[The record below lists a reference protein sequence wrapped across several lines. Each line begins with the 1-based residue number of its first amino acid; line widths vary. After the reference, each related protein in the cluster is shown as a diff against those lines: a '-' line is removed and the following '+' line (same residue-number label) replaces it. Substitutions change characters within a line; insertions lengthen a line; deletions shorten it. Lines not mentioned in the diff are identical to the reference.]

1 MNLELDP
8 TVGKRLN
15 DLQGP
20 YHLGRVIGTWNYD
33 EVKAAFFA
41 EFEAKERAQG
51 FSFLSH
57 PRRITP
63 ADRSKYL
70 KPLRLAQEEQLLT
83 PDMLTML
90 LGELSEEELVAE
102 ASKPRPAIQP
112 REVEQVARKAST
124 EPHMPAR
131 KPVERPEAQKVTES
145 VYTAPTTLRAFLEEH
160 PGATIQEAE
169 QFFPRRA
176 IEKEIKLGRVRWSKG
191 RLNL

>member
-8 TVGKRLN
+8 TTGKRLN

-20 YHLGRVIGTWNYD
+20 YHAGRVIGTWNYD
-33 EVKAAFFA
+33 EVKAKFFA

-83 PDMLTML
+83 ADMLTML
-90 LGELSEEELVAE
+90 LGELSEDELVAE

-112 REVEQVARKAST
+112 REVEQVARKAS
-124 EPHMPAR
+124 PDPPMPGR
-131 KPVERPEAQKVTES
+131 KPEARKVTES

>member
-20 YHLGRVIGTWNYD
+20 YHLGRVIGTWDYD

-90 LGELSEEELVAE
+90 LGELSEDELVAE

-124 EPHMPAR
+124 EPHMPTR
-131 KPVERPEAQKVTES
+131 KPVERPEES

>member
-1 MNLELDP
+1 
-8 TVGKRLN
+8 
-15 DLQGP
+15 
-20 YHLGRVIGTWNYD
+20 
-33 EVKAAFFA
+33 
-41 EFEAKERAQG
+41 
-51 FSFLSH
+51 
-57 PRRITP
+57 
-63 ADRSKYL
+63 
-70 KPLRLAQEEQLLT
+70 
-83 PDMLTML
+83 MLTML
-90 LGELSEEELVAE
+90 LGELSEDELVAE

-131 KPVERPEAQKVTES
+131 KPVERPEARKVTES